1 MRGGG
6 RGDRRA
12 RAGRR
17 ARERVARGRLYPRAA
32 PRIWAL
38 VRSNPR
44 SSRTRHDHRRGAQAR
59 RAPDRRGVSQESA
72 ARQRHCRQRAAIASA
87 VEPHTRRSGRGPRDY
102 RECIQ
107 GRSDSEMKRD
117 FLDLSSLSPE
127 ELNGLLTLGARLKT
141 ELKIGLEHPYLRGR
155 TLAMVFQKP
164 SLRTRVTFETG
175 MAQLGGH
182 AIYLAPNDIGIGE
195 RESVKDVARNI
206 SRSVD
211 LIMIRTFSH
220 ETAVELAREAT
231 VPVINGLTDLLH
243 PCQLLADLM
252 TLQERF
258 GRDLRKVRVAF
269 VGDGFNLAQSWIE
282 AASLAG
288 FELRLASPKG
298 YEPGKAFIAGLR
310 KEESGTQTDAPAEA
324 VKDAD
329 VVYTDT
335 WTSMGREKEA
345 AQRRRDFKGFQVND
359 ALLKNARKG
368 AIVMHCLPAHRGEE
382 ITDDV
387 IDGPRSVVLDQA
399 ENRLHAQKAVMVW
412 LIRPEIL
419 QTAPSPE

>member
-1 MRGGG
+1 MN
-6 RGDRRA
+6 RA
-12 RAGRR
+12 
-17 ARERVARGRLYPRAA
+17 V
-32 PRIWAL
+32 
-38 VRSNPR
+38 
-44 SSRTRHDHRRGAQAR
+44 
-59 RAPDRRGVSQESA
+59 
-72 ARQRHCRQRAAIASA
+72 
-87 VEPHTRRSGRGPRDY
+87 HT
-102 RECIQ
+102 
-107 GRSDSEMKRD
+107 KRD
-117 FLDLSSLSPE
+117 FLDLSSLSHA
-127 ELNGLLTLGARLKT
+127 ELIGLLALGARLKT
-141 ELKIGLEHPYLRGR
+141 ELKIGLDHPYLRGK
-155 TLAMVFQKP
+155 TLAMIFQKP

-182 AIYLAPNDIGIGE
+182 AIYLAPSDIGIGE

-211 LIMIRTFSH
+211 LIMIRTFTH
-220 ETAVELAREAT
+220 ETCVELAREST

-243 PCQLLADLM
+243 PCQLLADLL

-258 GRDLRKVRVAF
+258 GRDLRKLRIAF

-288 FELRLASPKG
+288 FELRLACPKG
-298 YEPGKAFIAGLR
+298 YEPDKSFIARLR
-310 KEESGTQTDAPAEA
+310 REKIGILTDDPATA
-324 VKDAD
+324 VRDAE

-345 AQRRRDFKGFQVND
+345 AQRRRDFKAFQVNE
-359 ALLKNARKG
+359 ALMKRASRD

-382 ITDDV
+382 ITDEV

-412 LIRPEIL
+412 LLRPEIL
-419 QTAPSPE
+419 KTALAAV